1 MVRAPAWTEAE
12 LEIVRGNPGLPPAD
26 LAALLPGRSKY
37 AATQARFRVSG
48 GSTGPAAQRPAV
60 RPPGRYRATLAD
72 LLVDEPGLL
81 DIWLKWNG
89 YARARETG
97 RDGRGWVTLLC
108 TAE

>member
-1 MVRAPAWTEAE
+1 VRALAWTDEE
-12 LEIVRGNPGLPPAD
+12 LEIVRGNPDLAPAD
-26 LAALLPGRSKY
+26 LSALLPGRSKY
-37 AATQARFRVSG
+37 AATQARFRAAG
-48 GSTGPAAQRPAV
+48 GSTGPSAQHPAV
-60 RPPGRYRATLAD
+60 KPPGAYPAVLAD

-97 RDGRGWVTLLC
+97 RDECGWVTLLC